1 MNQNRWMKVAHFIFN
16 EQKCHFRDDRWC
28 WWVKVLEPT
37 WRRCCYWNMAF
48 LRPKASRAQFFS
60 EKWWPSIALFFGEI
74 AMGRRN
80 LGISNVVFLRLPG
93 KAHSWRKR
101 LCGQL
106 VSQGLWTE
114 RIKAQQFGD
123 LVWFGV
129 WICWSCLGFVVKAGD
144 DVLFC
149 CMENDFEW
157 LRGMMFDVIDFPDAN
172 PKCLAFSSSFC
183 CVSRG
188 LTSVFGHL
196 GAVPSGHLGEIE
208 DVLVERGHMGFNLG
222 KKWQEQVG
230 LSYTIPY
237 HTPISPRD
245 NSKQF
250 KFSNLILKIKRIQ
263 RWRCCQFGKMEL
275 WHDYAAGEV
284 GPTPVL
290 AWSLPRFQGCRLEFS
305 PRWKPPHLQGVFL
318 TSWR

>member
-1 MNQNRWMKVAHFIFN
+1 
-16 EQKCHFRDDRWC
+16 
-28 WWVKVLEPT
+28 
-37 WRRCCYWNMAF
+37 
-48 LRPKASRAQFFS
+48 
-60 EKWWPSIALFFGEI
+60 
-74 AMGRRN
+74 
-80 LGISNVVFLRLPG
+80 
-93 KAHSWRKR
+93 
-101 LCGQL
+101 
-106 VSQGLWTE
+106 
-114 RIKAQQFGD
+114 
-123 LVWFGV
+123 
-129 WICWSCLGFVVKAGD
+129 
-144 DVLFC
+144 
-149 CMENDFEW
+149 MENDFEW

-263 RWRCCQFGKMEL
+263 R
-275 WHDYAAGEV
+275 
-284 GPTPVL
+284 
-290 AWSLPRFQGCRLEFS
+290 
-305 PRWKPPHLQGVFL
+305 
-318 TSWR
+318 